1 MGSRLTTS
9 RKMANFTIVPP
20 SPPNVAAP
28 PLALGTQA
36 AAPPP
41 DALCFAGMIITA
53 FVPLLYASRAA
64 EEPCDNTPCAYE
76 RVPIFL
82 LAAYVCLCA
91 AYSACT
97 FAGVPLGGDGHA
109 FASSIAYVAAAKH
122 ALRLACDPSDGP
134 PPRAADAALFAVAA
148 GASAGG
154 AARFARPVQNC
165 SALFAGA
172 SLCGALFAARLARR
186 WAADAA
192 PELAERRARRRALI
206 TLGACALSLA
216 AAPACGACSPG
227 AGSSAGQAFLDALV
241 LGAAT
246 DALC

>member
-1 MGSRLTTS
+1 
-9 RKMANFTIVPP
+9 V
-20 SPPNVAAP
+20 
-28 PLALGTQA
+28 
-36 AAPPP
+36 
-41 DALCFAGMIITA
+41 
-53 FVPLLYASRAA
+53 
-64 EEPCDNTPCAYE
+64 
-76 RVPIFL
+76 
-82 LAAYVCLCA
+82 
-91 AYSACT
+91 
-97 FAGVPLGGDGHA
+97 
-109 FASSIAYVAAAKH
+109 
-122 ALRLACDPSDGP
+122 LRLACDPSEGP

-148 GASAGG
+148 GAAAGG

-192 PELAERRARRRALI
+192 PELSERRARRRALL
-206 TLGACALSLA
+206 TLGACALALA
-216 AAPACGACSPG
+216 AAPACGACSPQPG